1 MDRYDEN
8 AFYYS
13 PTENVWCWEQS
24 SKGKIFKAST
34 KSELLKIKNKN
45 YLGSGNYKREKYKL
59 LFLTLI

>member
-24 SKGKIFKAST
+24 SKGKIFKASS
-34 KSELLKIKNKN
+34 KSELLRSFDHFGFSINKMS
-45 YLGSGNYKREKYKL
+45 LVIVGS
-59 LFLTLI
+59 